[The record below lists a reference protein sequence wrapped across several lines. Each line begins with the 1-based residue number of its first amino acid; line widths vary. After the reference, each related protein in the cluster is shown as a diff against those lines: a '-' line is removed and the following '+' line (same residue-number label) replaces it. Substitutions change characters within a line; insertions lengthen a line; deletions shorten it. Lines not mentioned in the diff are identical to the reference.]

1 VKKFLGL
8 ALALVVGLSF
18 AGVLRADEPREIVDK
33 AIKAT
38 GGEEKLAKFKAQTWS
53 AKGKYYGMGEGQD
66 YTADYAVQ
74 FPDKFKFTV
83 QGIFTIV
90 YDGSKGWR
98 KMGEDTTEMTAEQLA
113 EQKEGMHA
121 GYLATLLPLRD
132 KAYTLTPL
140 GEAKVGDRAAVGIK
154 VSSKGRR
161 DINLY
166 FDKETNLLIKSEMT
180 TKAEEQGGK
189 EVSQEELYSDHQD
202 VEGVKIPMKMTINR
216 DGKKFVEAESSN
228 VKLVEKLDDNVFS
241 KP

>member
-1 VKKFLGL
+1 MKKVLGL
-8 ALALVVGLSF
+8 ALALVVGLSVV
-18 AGVLRADEPREIVDK
+18 GVLRADEPKDIIEK

-38 GGEEKLAKFKAQTWS
+38 GGEDKLAKFKAQTWS

-66 YTADYAVQ
+66 YTAEYAVQ

-98 KMGEDTTEMTAEQLA
+98 KMGEDTAEMTAEQLA

-132 KAYTLTPL
+132 NAYTLTPL
-140 GEAKVGDRAAVGIK
+140 GEVKVGDRAAVGIK
-154 VSSKGRR
+154 VSSKGHR
-161 DINLY
+161 DVNFY
-166 FDKETNLLIKSEMT
+166 FDKDTNLLVKSEMT
-180 TKAEEQGGK
+180 VKSEEQGGK
-189 EVSQEELYSDHQD
+189 QVTQEELYSDHQD
-202 VEGVKIPMKMTINR
+202 VDGVKIPMKMTINR
-216 DGKKFVEAESSN
+216 DGKKFVEGESSN
-228 VKLVEKLDDNVFS
+228 VKLLEKLDDNVFS